1 MKRLFCDVAN
11 GQRLGMKMESGCNRT
26 FAAPAKLATSG
37 AADGNLPVRRGAV
50 RLRNDKGALRM
61 NVGMRVRGGLLAA
74 LITCAVPVVAATL
87 ASMLV
92 SSPVAAQTVDS
103 IQVEGNRRVELET
116 IRSYFKPGPG
126 GKLDQGRIDDG
137 LKALIETGLFQD
149 VRINQA
155 GGRLVVTVVENP
167 VIGRLA
173 FEGNKKVK
181 DDQLSAE
188 IQSKPRGTLSRP
200 MVQSDAQRIAEIYRH
215 QGRYDVQVTPEII
228 EQPNNRVDL
237 IFTITEGSK
246 TGVKS
251 VEFVG
256 NSFYSSYRLKDVIKT
271 RESNILSFLGGADLY
286 DPDRIE
292 ADRDLIRRYYLKHG
306 FADVQV
312 VAALTEYDPERKG
325 FLVTFKIEEG
335 QQYRVATV
343 DFRSSIATLDGDSLR
358 GFSHIFVGSLYNA
371 EALEKSVEEM
381 QIEASRRGYAFA
393 IVKPR
398 GDRNFDAHTVSITFA
413 IDEGPR
419 TYIER
424 INVRGNTRT
433 RDYVIRREFD
443 ISEGDAYNRAL
454 VDRAERRLKNLDF
467 FKTVKITTEPGSS
480 SDRVILI
487 VDLEE
492 KSTGDFSVSG
502 GYSTT
507 DGPLAEVSVSERNF
521 LGRGLYAKASVT
533 YGEFARGLTI
543 SLVEPY
549 LLDYRVALGLDMFYR
564 EQLANSYISYGTKT
578 IGFSPRLGFGLRE
591 DLTLQVRYSLYQT
604 TVDLPSYLSNC
615 NNLFPTPGGPTNPA
629 GLPFFPTPNYINQ
642 VDGPGFTAD
651 PTGNAQNGLLP
662 GCLSDGESSL
672 PVRQELA
679 SGATWTSAVGYS
691 LDYNTLDNNK
701 NPTDGLFID
710 FKQDFAGVG
719 GDVSYIKSTIDAKYY
734 APLVADVV
742 GLIHVQSGMLNQ
754 MGNYGIRMLD
764 NFQMGPNLIRGF
776 APNGIGPRDLTF
788 FPFTGTGDA
797 LGGTK
802 YWGASAELQMPF
814 WFLPKEVGL
823 KGAIYADAGS
833 LWDYKGPTSWAA
845 TGEINGMV
853 PNNNFGKPGQPQ
865 FVYCA
870 CAMQFD
876 DSNVVRTSVGVG
888 LIWASPFGPLRFDF
902 AVPITKGKYDV
913 VQEFKFGG
921 GTSF

>member
-1 MKRLFCDVAN
+1 
-11 GQRLGMKMESGCNRT
+11 
-26 FAAPAKLATSG
+26 
-37 AADGNLPVRRGAV
+37 
-50 RLRNDKGALRM
+50 M
-61 NVGMRVRGGLLAA
+61 NVGMRVRGGLFAALMMFATPVVTLAA
-74 LITCAVPVVAATL
+74 T
-87 ASMLV
+87 LV

-103 IQVEGNRRVELET
+103 IEVEGNRRVEIET
-116 IRSYFKPGPG
+116 IRSYFKSGAG
-126 GKLDQGRIDDG
+126 GHLDQSQIDDG

-149 VRINQA
+149 VKINQA
-155 GGRLVVTVVENP
+155 RGHLVVSVIENP
-167 VIGRLA
+167 VIGRVA
-173 FEGNKKVK
+173 FEGNKKIK
-181 DDQLSAE
+181 DEQLSAE

-200 MVQSDAQRIAEIYRH
+200 MVQSDALRIADIYRH
-215 QGRYDVQVTPEII
+215 SGRYDVRVTPEII

-237 IFTITEGSK
+237 VFTITEGGK

-256 NSFYSSYRLKDVIKT
+256 NNAYSSYRLKDIIKT
-271 RESNILSFLGGADLY
+271 HETNLLSFLGGGDVYDAD
-286 DPDRIE
+286 RVE

-335 QQYRVATV
+335 QQYRVASV
-343 DFRSSIATLDGDSLR
+343 NFQSSINTLDGNSLSS
-358 GFSHIFVGSLYNA
+358 FSRVAIGSLYNA

-393 IVKPR
+393 IVHPR

-413 IDEGPR
+413 IDDGPR

-424 INVRGNTRT
+424 INIRGNTRT

-467 FKTVKITTEPGSS
+467 FKSVKVTTEPGSS
-480 SDRVILI
+480 SDRVILV

-507 DGPLAEVSVSERNF
+507 DGPLAEVSISERNF
-521 LGRGLYAKASVT
+521 MGRGLFAKASVT
-533 YGEFARGLTI
+533 YGEYARGV
-543 SLVEPY
+543 SLSFVEPY
-549 LLDYRVALGLDMFYR
+549 LLDYRVALGLDVFYR
-564 EQLANSYISYGTKT
+564 EQLANQFISYGTKT

-591 DLTLQVRYSLYQT
+591 DLSLQLRYSLYQQT
-604 TVDLPSYLSNC
+604 ISLPPTLDNC
-615 NNLFPTPGGPTNPA
+615 NNLAPFNAAGQPFLPTPA
-629 GLPFFPTPNYINQ
+629 YINQ
-642 VDGPGFTAD
+642 VLGGVD
-651 PTGNAQNGLLP
+651 PSGNTQNGLLP
-662 GCLSDGESSL
+662 GCLADGESSL
-672 PVRQELA
+672 PVRKEL
-679 SGATWTSAVGYS
+679 SEGAEWTSSLGYS

-701 NPTDGLFID
+701 NPTDGLLID

-719 GDVSYIKSTIDAKYY
+719 GDVAYLKSAIDAKYY
-734 APLVADVV
+734 APLAGDLV
-742 GLIHVQSGMLNQ
+742 GLIHLQTGMLNQ
-754 MGNYGIRMLD
+754 IGDTSLRMLD
-764 NFQMGPNLIRGF
+764 QFQMGPNLVRGF

-823 KGAIYADAGS
+823 KGAVYADAGS
-833 LWDYKGPTSWAA
+833 LWDYQGPTSWAA
-845 TGEINGMV
+845 TGEINGLV
-853 PNNNFGKPGQPQ
+853 NGSPCK
-865 FVYCA
+865 
-870 CAMQFD
+870 CAMVFD
-876 DSNVVRTSVGVG
+876 DTNVVRTSVGVG
-888 LIWASPFGPLRFDF
+888 IIWASPFGPLRFDY
-902 AVPITKGKYDV
+902 AIPITKGKYDV